1 MQVKKK
7 RNVLILV
14 ESIMVGEFRIK
25 VFLRNKIGTQDKIY
39 KTVNKNKGRV
49 NLKKLYMDSH
59 SKIQYF
65 NLNSYDIIST

>member
-25 VFLRNKIGTQDKIY
+25 VFLRNKIGT
-39 KTVNKNKGRV
+39 
-49 NLKKLYMDSH
+49 
-59 SKIQYF
+59 
-65 NLNSYDIIST
+65 